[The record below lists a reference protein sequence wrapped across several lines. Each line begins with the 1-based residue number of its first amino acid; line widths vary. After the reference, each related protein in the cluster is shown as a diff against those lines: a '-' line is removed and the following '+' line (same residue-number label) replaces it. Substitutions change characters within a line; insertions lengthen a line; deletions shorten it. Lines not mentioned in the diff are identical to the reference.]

1 MAEVAAWALVAL
13 VAGVYSATLAGAR
26 PAVAMVIVGACALAA
41 VMLAA
46 YAALR
51 ATQRVVRAEGFE
63 LVDRRGQVRAT
74 LTVEESGA
82 GLALFDGERNLRA
95 VLNTVAD
102 GTPGL
107 VLYDPLGKARAN
119 IVALPDAGFLALFD
133 REGRLL
139 FSAPQIA
146 GTGEP

>member
-1 MAEVAAWALVAL
+1 MNRLKRATAEVAGWALVAL

-63 LVDRRGQVRAT
+63 LVDHRGQVRAAHRWHGRA
-74 LTVEESGA
+74 LTRRSSRQLRCLGRLHGGSAADPSQFSGA
-82 GLALFDGERNLRA
+82 N
-95 VLNTVAD
+95 
-102 GTPGL
+102 
-107 VLYDPLGKARAN
+107 
-119 IVALPDAGFLALFD
+119 
-133 REGRLL
+133 
-139 FSAPQIA
+139 
-146 GTGEP
+146 